1 MALKVVG
8 TSPKAFT
15 YYGKHIHSCYEIIL
29 TIQGDGVFTVNDT
42 EYPFC
47 EGSIHVVPPNTP
59 HIKSSKDG
67 FKDIYF
73 HSDDAAFNSICNLK
87 KGVVCLLD
95 DGERS
100 LTSLIK
106 MMLYKFTSSNK
117 NDQVLTLMH
126 ELFIKLLVEKC
137 ESERTDPVSEN
148 VSRYLALNFN
158 EPELSLSKVLA
169 DTGYNKDYVRRRF
182 IAAYGVTPGQY
193 LTGLRIENAKKLLRQ
208 RKEMGASIADI
219 GAMCGYYDG
228 HYFSKIFKNQV
239 GVEPREYAADG
250 LKEENQ

>member
-42 EYPFC
+42 EHPFC
-47 EGSIHVVPPNTP
+47 EGSIHIVAPNTP
-59 HIKSSKDG
+59 HIKSSKHG

-73 HSDDAAFNSICNLK
+73 QSDDLALASVCNSKKELICLE
-87 KGVVCLLD
+87 D

-100 LTSLIK
+100 LTALIK

-117 NDQVLTLMH
+117 NDSTLALMN
-126 ELFIKLLVEKC
+126 ELFIKLLVERCALEKADSVA
-137 ESERTDPVSEN
+137 EA
-148 VSRYLALNFN
+148 VSRYLALSFN
-158 EPELSLSKVLA
+158 EPELSLSKVFEA
-169 DTGYNKDYVRRRF
+169 TGYNKDYVRRRF

-193 LTGLRIENAKKLLRQ
+193 LTNLRIENAKKLLRQ
-208 RKEMGASIADI
+208 RKESGDSIADI

-228 HYFSKIFKNQV
+228 HYFSKIFKKQV
-239 GVEPREYAADG
+239 GVEPREYAYDG
-250 LKEENQ
+250 IREEK